1 MVRMDLSLATSYDAS
16 PEEVFAM
23 ITDVTFQEQ
32 VFEQLRAQSYEV
44 MVGDDGEDVAVQV
57 HWQVL
62 DVPVVARRFVG
73 HKLDLAQ
80 SKRWHR
86 ADLDGA
92 READVDGGVTGG
104 TGVTGASVK
113 VSGTTRILPV
123 GRGTTQAFDLHITAS
138 VPVVRG
144 TLEQL
149 VADAVRARL
158 ENKFKVASRWLSGS
172 L

>member
-1 MVRMDLSLATSYDAS
+1 MDLSLATSYDAS

-73 HKLDLAQ
+73 NKLDLAQ

-86 ADLDGA
+86 ADVDGA
-92 READVDGGVTGG
+92 READVDGGVAGG
-104 TGVTGASVK
+104 PGVTGASVK

-123 GRGTTQAFDLHITAS
+123 GRGTTQAFDLRITAS
-138 VPVVRG
+138 TPVVRG

-158 ENKFKVASRWLSGS
+158 ENKFKVAARWLSGS

>member
-1 MVRMDLSLATSYDAS
+1 MDLSLATSYDAS

-32 VFEQLRAQSYEV
+32 VFEQLQAQRYDV
-44 MVGDDGEDVAVQV
+44 VVGDEGEDLAVQV
-57 HWQVL
+57 HWQVG

-73 HKLDLAQ
+73 HTMKLEQ
-80 SKRWHR
+80 SKLWHR
-86 ADLDGA
+86 AHLDGA
-92 READVDGGVTGG
+92 READVGGA
-104 TGVTGASVK
+104 VTGALTGALSGARV
-113 VSGTTRILPV
+113 VVFGTTSIVPE

-144 TLEQL
+144 ALEQ
-149 VADAVRARL
+149 VVTDAVRARL
-158 ENKFKVASRWLSGS
+158 ENKFEVASRWLSGS